1 MSLERK
7 IWNERIKLFAN
18 SLNALG
24 IGVAALAF
32 IRPSVDEGLVSI
44 YFVGTLA
51 SIGLHLIAQHLLG
64 FLKEE
69 KSG

>member
-18 SLNALG
+18 TLNALG

-44 YFVGTLA
+44 YFVGTLV
-51 SIGLHLIAQHLLG
+51 SVGLHLIAQYLMG

-69 KSG
+69 QSG

>member
-1 MSLERK
+1 MSVERK
-7 IWNERIKLFAN
+7 IWNERIKLLAN

-32 IRPSVDEGLVSI
+32 IRPSVDDGLVSI

-51 SIGLHLIAQHLLG
+51 SIGLHLIAQYLLG
-64 FLKEE
+64 FLKDEQN
-69 KSG
+69 G